1 MDTASAKWS
10 VLSLVKGEY
19 LQSCNH
25 SSDLQFCKVTGK
37 IWTTVMFVSTVS
49 SKCQKC
55 GRAKKNVPQGSCWA
69 LSIKLKH
76 PKIANN
82 FVTDPKMISLI
93 L

>member
-37 IWTTVMFVSTVS
+37 IWTTVMFVSTVQS
-49 SKCQKC
+49 
-55 GRAKKNVPQGSCWA
+55 GKNAVELNKNISQGSCWG

-76 PKIANN
+76 QKIANN
-82 FVTDPKMISLI
+82 FVTDPKKVSLI
-93 L
+93 F

>member
-25 SSDLQFCKVTGK
+25 SSDLQFCKVTAK
-37 IWTTVMFVSTVS
+37 IWTTVMFVSTVQS
-49 SKCQKC
+49 
-55 GRAKKNVPQGSCWA
+55 GKNAVELNKNISQGSCWG

-82 FVTDPKMISLI
+82 FVTNPKKISLI